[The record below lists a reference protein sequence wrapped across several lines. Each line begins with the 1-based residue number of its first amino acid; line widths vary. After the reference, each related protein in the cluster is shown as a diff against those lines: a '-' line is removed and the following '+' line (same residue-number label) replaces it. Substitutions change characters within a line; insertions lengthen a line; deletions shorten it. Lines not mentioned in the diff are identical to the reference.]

1 MANYMEK
8 IAVVALGGN
17 ALLRASEAGTIEQQ
31 EKNAYETLA
40 KILELIR
47 NGYNVVITHGNGPQV
62 GNIMLRNEA
71 GFEKYKI
78 PKMPLDICVA
88 DSQGGIGYMLERQM
102 RNVLNDFKIDKNV
115 VSLITQVLVD
125 INDPAFKNPTKP
137 VGSFYIKE
145 EADLLSKANNWEFKE
160 DSAKRGWRRIVA
172 SPEPKDI
179 MNKQIIHELVNNGH
193 IVIAVG
199 GGGVP
204 IYRHENNYLEAIEAV
219 IDKDRASSLLAQQI
233 NAETLFIITD
243 VPKVY
248 INYGKPNQEELD
260 VISVSDA
267 EKYLLEDQF
276 GAGSMKPKIL
286 AAINFIKNGGIRA
299 VITSEEEIGKENG
312 GTQIIA

>member
-71 GFEKYKI
+71 GYEKYKI

-145 EADLLSKANNWEFKE
+145 EADLLAKANNWEFKE

-299 VITSEEEIGKENG
+299 VITSEAEIGKENG